1 VIAPGIGQLQDL
13 PPPRLAAVV
22 RLCEELGYD
31 VLWYANEKFYR
42 DPYVGLAVAAMS
54 SRTLKLGTYVADPYS
69 AHPALTAVAI
79 ASLDELS
86 GGRAVLLLGAGGTGL
101 DRLAIERRRPAR
113 AIWETITVV
122 RRLLAGETV
131 SFEGEIVRLNGVR
144 LAFAARPN
152 IPIYVASRGD
162 RVLAAAGEKADG
174 VMIATYAT
182 RRGVQHALARV
193 EDGAR
198 GAGRKLSD
206 IALVSRV
213 DGWIDED
220 RQRARAALRPMVA
233 RLLAASY
240 PDRSFVHAAG
250 VEVPAELES
259 IAARRDREAASAA
272 AHLVPDSLLD
282 AFTWTGTAEEVAK
295 KVAAVADLGI
305 NRVTFMPH
313 PPPGDAVEKGIRAF
327 ATEVLPRVAAAGTP
341 VGRAPAR

>member
-1 VIAPGIGQLQDL
+1 MIAPGIGQLQDL

-162 RVLAAAGEKADG
+162 RVLAA
-174 VMIATYAT
+174 
-182 RRGVQHALARV
+182 
-193 EDGAR
+193 
-198 GAGRKLSD
+198 
-206 IALVSRV
+206 
-213 DGWIDED
+213 
-220 RQRARAALRPMVA
+220 
-233 RLLAASY
+233 SY

>member
-1 VIAPGIGQLQDL
+1 
-13 PPPRLAAVV
+13 
-22 RLCEELGYD
+22 
-31 VLWYANEKFYR
+31 
-42 DPYVGLAVAAMS
+42 
-54 SRTLKLGTYVADPYS
+54 
-69 AHPALTAVAI
+69 
-79 ASLDELS
+79 
-86 GGRAVLLLGAGGTGL
+86 
-101 DRLAIERRRPAR
+101 
-113 AIWETITVV
+113 
-122 RRLLAGETV
+122 
-131 SFEGEIVRLNGVR
+131 
-144 LAFAARPN
+144 
-152 IPIYVASRGD
+152 
-162 RVLAAAGEKADG
+162 
-174 VMIATYAT
+174 
-182 RRGVQHALARV
+182 
-193 EDGAR
+193 
-198 GAGRKLSD
+198 
-206 IALVSRV
+206 
-213 DGWIDED
+213 
-220 RQRARAALRPMVA
+220 MVA